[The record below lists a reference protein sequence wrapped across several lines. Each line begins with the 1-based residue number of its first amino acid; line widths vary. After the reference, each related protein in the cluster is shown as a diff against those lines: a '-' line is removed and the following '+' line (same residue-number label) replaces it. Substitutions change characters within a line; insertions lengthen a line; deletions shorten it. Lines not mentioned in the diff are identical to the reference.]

1 MFPRLRDAESQL
13 LFVTNAEITLEIQE
27 VLHYK
32 SLSFGSPIASELQT
46 SLCERKGQQVKDII
60 HELHL
65 YCCSVV
71 MGMPCECLCSSE
83 KRKRERKK
91 SVSHDPY

>member
-32 SLSFGSPIASELQT
+32 SLSFGSPIASELQI
-46 SLCERKGQQVKDII
+46 SLCERKGQ
-60 HELHL
+60 
-65 YCCSVV
+65 
-71 MGMPCECLCSSE
+71 
-83 KRKRERKK
+83 
-91 SVSHDPY
+91 